1 MEWSGESPIGGGRTA
16 PGRDQCLC
24 AQLSKAS
31 LHSRDSGAEVSE
43 DEVEDVG
50 VCEGTRLVDLIMMTL
65 RKTCSLL
72 LLSANTDI
80 KNGTEI

>member
-1 MEWSGESPIGGGRTA
+1 M
-16 PGRDQCLC
+16 
-24 AQLSKAS
+24 
-31 LHSRDSGAEVSE
+31 
-43 DEVEDVG
+43 EDVG